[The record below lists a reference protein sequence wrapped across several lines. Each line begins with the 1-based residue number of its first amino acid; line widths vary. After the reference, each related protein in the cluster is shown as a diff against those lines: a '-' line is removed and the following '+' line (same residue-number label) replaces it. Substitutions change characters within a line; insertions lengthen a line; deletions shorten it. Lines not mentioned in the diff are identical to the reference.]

1 MGDGSLEP
9 RQSGSLQMVCSSSRG
24 VGQAAL
30 SQPTACGTAD
40 PFLQENLLAAGLGSS
55 SRGYWLG
62 WVGTQD
68 LALQTPP
75 KQRLPGPGTAGILKK
90 GSARAQSPPLPP
102 AAARMKAEFKIVAE
116 MLKFFP
122 DKEGTRQTALI
133 THPPLPPPA
142 LLISASQLFL
152 LGWK

>member
-9 RQSGSLQMVCSSSRG
+9 RQSGSLQTVCSSSKG

-30 SQPTACGTAD
+30 SQPTARGTAD
-40 PFLQENLLAAGLGSS
+40 AFPQENLLAAGLGSY

-75 KQRLPGPGTAGILKK
+75 KQSLPGPGTAGILKK
-90 GSARAQSPPLPP
+90 GSARAQPPPP

-122 DKEGTRQTALI
+122 DKEGGTRQTALI
-133 THPPLPPPA
+133 THPPPPPPA